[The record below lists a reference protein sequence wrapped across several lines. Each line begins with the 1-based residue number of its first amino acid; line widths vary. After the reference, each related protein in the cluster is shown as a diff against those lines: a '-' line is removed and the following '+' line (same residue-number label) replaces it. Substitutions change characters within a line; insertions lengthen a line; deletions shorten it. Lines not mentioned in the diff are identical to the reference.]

1 MENRDPVGG
10 YPPRN
15 RLTRI
20 VIFMFLGSSL
30 TLLFGAHLALGEN
43 LPGSSQMSKL
53 TAAGDLMK
61 TVDSLIFT
69 IGARLL
75 AGLCVL
81 AGGWNLK
88 EQRFAMAIICLF
100 AAIVIATVPMWVKNL
115 FAISQGSIFNTGG

>member
-1 MENRDPVGG
+1 MEIRNLLKG
-10 YPPRN
+10 Y
-15 RLTRI
+15 RLGKRLVWKNAFI
-20 VIFMFLGSSL
+20 YVACGLA
-30 TLLFGAHLALGEN
+30 LFIGTTFALGEN